1 MDRKNQRRIEAR
13 ECPFCGD
20 KWIEVYESR
29 YGGFFVECQNCG
41 AEIGN
46 PDREE
51 WAIESW
57 NNRWERDCEN

>member
-1 MDRKNQRRIEAR
+1 
-13 ECPFCGD
+13 
-20 KWIEVYESR
+20 VYESR

-57 NNRWERDCEN
+57 NNRWESDREN

>member
-1 MDRKNQRRIEAR
+1 MDRKNQRRIETR
-13 ECPFCGD
+13 KCPFCGD
-20 KWIEVYESR
+20 NWIDVYESK

-41 AEIGN
+41 ANIGN

-57 NNRWERDCEN
+57 NNRWEINS